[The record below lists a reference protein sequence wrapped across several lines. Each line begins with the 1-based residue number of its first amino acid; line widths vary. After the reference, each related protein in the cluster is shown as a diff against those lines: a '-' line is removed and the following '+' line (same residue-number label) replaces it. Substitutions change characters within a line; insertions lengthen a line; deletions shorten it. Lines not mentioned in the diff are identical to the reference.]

1 MSSSAADV
9 DIEDGTRARAR
20 TGGVRLEIAEPWW
33 TRFLRCSCNLA
44 HCTTRMQRARVTEGW
59 YHKASRAIDVGV
71 LTFHLSL
78 VSGKRRRGLRIGYLC
93 SIFVRH
99 RELEGVVP
107 FNFKHREISQP
118 GNLNQF
124 QIYYRFYSYCYFLNL
139 FQIVPNFPPF
149 NFSPIFSSTEWILKL
164 SPFR

>member
-1 MSSSAADV
+1 MASSAADV

-59 YHKASRAIDVGV
+59 HHKACRAIDVRV
-71 LTFHLSL
+71 LTFHFTL

-93 SIFVRH
+93 SIFVKH
-99 RELEGVVP
+99 RELERVVTESVP
-107 FNFKHREISQP
+107 FNFKHRDIFQP
-118 GNLNQF
+118 SNFLLKIMDYCAHFGN
-124 QIYYRFYSYCYFLNL
+124 CC
-139 FQIVPNFPPF
+139 V
-149 NFSPIFSSTEWILKL
+149 ECLKL
-164 SPFR
+164 LLKKTTSWLHNVMSVTA